1 MRAPLA
7 AVIVMS
13 AGDGTR
19 MKSNIN
25 KALHRIGGR
34 TLVGHAVSAAS
45 GAGAEHVAVVVR
57 AQGEKVAAAARE
69 ALPEIVVAFQ
79 DDIYGTGR
87 AAECGLLA
95 LPEHL
100 HGTVIVTTG
109 DTPLLEAGT
118 LRRLADTHADNDAA
132 VTVISGILSDATGY
146 GRIVRDESGDVVAI
160 VEHKQCT
167 PEQLEIREFN
177 SGIFAF
183 DADLLREALASLGIN
198 EAAGEKYL
206 TDVVE
211 FAVSRGR
218 RVIADVLTDLVQAE
232 GVNDKAQL
240 AKLGR
245 ELNRRLLD
253 KLMRESG
260 AIVVDPES
268 TWIDADVTV
277 GRDTVIHPGCQL
289 QGATTVGENCEIGP
303 DTTLKDAEVGDG
315 ASVVRA
321 HVDLAVIGA
330 DATVGPY
337 SYLRPGTEL
346 GTGGKIG
353 GFVETKNAKIG
364 DGAKVPHLTY
374 CGDATIGEGANIGAG
389 TIFANYDGV
398 AKHHTN
404 VGAHSFVGSD
414 SVLIAPVTIGDG
426 AYVGAGSAVEK
437 DVEPGQIAVARGRQR
452 NIDGWVERRRAGTK
466 TDEAAR
472 AARARSTSEGN

>member
-1 MRAPLA
+1 
-7 AVIVMS
+7 MS

-25 KALHRIGGR
+25 KALHRIAGH
-34 TLVGHAVSAAS
+34 TLVAHAVNAAS
-45 GAGAEHVAVVVR
+45 GAGAQHVAVVVR
-57 AQGEKVAAAARE
+57 AQGEAVAAAARE
-69 ALPEIVVAFQ
+69 ALPEITVAFQ

-95 LPEHL
+95 LPDDL

-109 DTPLLEAGT
+109 DTPLLESDT
-118 LRRLADTHADNDAA
+118 LRRLAETHAANDAGA
-132 VTVISGILSDATGY
+132 TVITGILDDATGY
-146 GRIVRDESGDVVAI
+146 GRIVRDAQSGDVLAI
-160 VEHKQCT
+160 VEHKQAT
-167 PEQLEIREFN
+167 PQQLEIREFN

-183 DADLLREALASLGIN
+183 DADLLREALAGLGVN

-211 FAVSRGR
+211 IAVSRGR
-218 RVIADVLTDLVQAE
+218 RVVAYVLDDLVQTE

-245 ELNRRLLD
+245 ELNRRLVD

-260 AIVVDPES
+260 AIVIDPET
-268 TWIDADVTV
+268 TWVDADVSV

-289 QGATTVGENCEIGP
+289 QGATSVGENCIIGP
-303 DTTLKDAEVGDG
+303 NTTLKDTEVDDG

-321 HVDLAVIGA
+321 HVDLAVIGPNA
-330 DATVGPY
+330 NVGPY

-346 GTGGKIG
+346 GAGGKIG
-353 GFVETKNAKIG
+353 GFVETKNAVIG
-364 DGAKVPHLTY
+364 AGAKVPHLTY

-398 AKHHTN
+398 QKFHTTI
-404 VGAHSFVGSD
+404 GAHSFVGSD
-414 SVLIAPVTIGDG
+414 SVLIAPVTVADG

-437 DVEPGQIAVARGRQR
+437 DVEPGQIAVARTRQR
-452 NIDGWVERRRAGTK
+452 NIDNWVDRRRAGTK
-466 TDEAAR
+466 TAEAADR
-472 AARARSTSEGN
+472 ARAERATQEQASDESGEGN